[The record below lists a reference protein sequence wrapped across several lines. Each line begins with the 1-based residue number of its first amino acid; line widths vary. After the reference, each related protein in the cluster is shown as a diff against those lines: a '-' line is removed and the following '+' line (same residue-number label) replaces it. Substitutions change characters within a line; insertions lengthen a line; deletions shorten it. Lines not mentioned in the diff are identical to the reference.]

1 MPRHNLHLPRSWRSW
16 GRAAK
21 SEGSTRLFWPEIP
34 KIMARDAVKTAGISR
49 LHFSSYTVGGPKRG
63 LGGGRPSLR
72 APSVDRVRTQID
84 DSRHASPRRLGF
96 VLRELST
103 GASAFLDAVPQLRL
117 A

>member
-63 LGGGRPSLR
+63 LGGGEAQFACPIGRPGSN
-72 APSVDRVRTQID
+72 PN
-84 DSRHASPRRLGF
+84 RRLEACFAAPPGF
-96 VLRELST
+96 RT
-103 GASAFLDAVPQLRL
+103 A
-117 A
+117 